1 MNIFGRKTCVCHVC
15 VCGFYE
21 AKSPTRTHAAWLTF
35 SSRKMRLKTPNSF
48 KILCAAFYAKIFCN
62 FLCQLPVILGAK
74 NKCIFI
80 PKPSHNLNT
89 KTVHEVLNTKV
100 SNLYS
105 PVLIE
110 EQSCYWASL
119 YWRTNPYWRMHAA
132 YHSLLKEPSSY
143 WRSYWASLYWRTSQ
157 TPNIFHVKRPWRE
170 GIDNRNFI
178 PPHLP
183 LRSPLINNLA
193 DGKVEV
199 TLGTKKPRCEQAYC
213 SEFLMLQNISS
224 SCVKVWHPNE
234 SSTKSSIQIR
244 VVRTR

>member
-1 MNIFGRKTCVCHVC
+1 MYLHIKSNYKNKKVPNFQLYLEIF
-15 VCGFYE
+15 
-21 AKSPTRTHAAWLTF
+21 KSRSQSGARVFKVIEETF
-35 SSRKMRLKTPNSF
+35 SRQFINYRTLKESE
-48 KILCAAFYAKIFCN
+48 KIFAR
-62 FLCQLPVILGAK
+62 P
-74 NKCIFI
+74 FI
-80 PKPSHNLNT
+80 ND
-89 KTVHEVLNTKV
+89 
-100 SNLYS
+100 
-105 PVLIE
+105 
-110 EQSCYWASL
+110 
-119 YWRTNPYWRMHAA
+119 
-132 YHSLLKEPSSY
+132 
-143 WRSYWASLYWRTSQ
+143 WRTSQ

-199 TLGTKKPRCEQAYC
+199 TLGTKIPRCEQAYC
-213 SEFLMLQNISS
+213 SELLMLQNISS